1 MAVLQLML
9 KRVAIMKIIR
19 QAFNIIKESIKGLR
33 RNMTMALASTVSVAA
48 MLTLFGFVFLLILN
62 INGAVYHLGGELDKV
77 VVYLDDGLP
86 ANDVNNLISE
96 IGSDERVKKIQYTSK
111 DQALDSFK
119 EGLGEKAYILDSLPE
134 NTLPASLVVTLKD
147 LSYASEMASEIKEHK
162 GIERVDYHY
171 ELVQKMMVF
180 EKGIKYIGYAIVLIL
195 LLVSVLIIHNTIKI
209 AVTNR
214 EREINIMKY
223 VGATNSYI
231 KGPFL
236 IEGVIFGVVG
246 ALIAFLIVYY
256 GYEFLYGEV
265 NVKIQNLFGMSIST
279 PDKIRNNLSVIFV
292 CIGAGIG
299 YLGSLVSTER
309 FLDV

>member
-1 MAVLQLML
+1 
-9 KRVAIMKIIR
+9 
-19 QAFNIIKESIKGLR
+19 
-33 RNMTMALASTVSVAA
+33 MTMALASTVSVAA

-86 ANDVNNLISE
+86 ANDVNSLISE

-147 LSYASEMASEIKEHK
+147 LSYASEMASEIKEHE

-279 PDKIRNNLSVIFV
+279 PDKIRSNLSVIFI

>member
-1 MAVLQLML
+1 
-9 KRVAIMKIIR
+9 
-19 QAFNIIKESIKGLR
+19 
-33 RNMTMALASTVSVAA
+33 MALASTVSVAA

>member
-1 MAVLQLML
+1 
-9 KRVAIMKIIR
+9 MKIIR

-86 ANDVNNLISE
+86 ANDVNSLISE

-147 LSYASEMASEIKEHK
+147 LSYASEMASEIKEHE

-279 PDKIRNNLSVIFV
+279 PDKIRSNLSVIFI